1 LKKETREPPF
11 LGMSLCDWSTLILI
25 RLLTVLLSVVEMF
38 SVVLLLSFKVWS
50 VEFCV
55 MPCLVWK
62 MVAGSKLLIV

>member
-1 LKKETREPPF
+1 
-11 LGMSLCDWSTLILI
+11 MSLCDWSTLILI
-25 RLLTVLLSVVEMF
+25 RLLTVLLSVVEML
-38 SVVLLLSFKVWS
+38 SAVLLSSFKVLF